1 MAKDVKKIHPRHRL
15 FLAEYIRNGLN
26 GTEAY
31 KTVYKVENSST
42 ANANSWRLLRNPI
55 IQEELTR
62 LLGEEM
68 RGFGTKEYLSK
79 RLHALSSDSKRD
91 ADKIRALE
99 LIAKIEGLLS
109 DKGDTNINLHQ
120 KIDTKDIREKLRSRK
135 DSVTNTLE

>member
-109 DKGDTNINLHQ
+109 DKSETNVNIAQ
-120 KIDTKDIREKLRSRK
+120 KIDTNELRKKLNTRK
-135 DSVTNTLE
+135 DNVINNLQ